1 MKEHFIGKVSIRALL
16 KDKKTNKVLITRDP
30 KDEIFELPGGRADE
44 GESVED
50 VIIRELQEEL
60 GVSINGV
67 QLTYIHSEHCLHVR
81 EGKMQMLLSFL
92 IELDDVAI
100 AQLSQS
106 DEVEEM
112 VWVNSESYKNYKYF
126 PDARTALEKYFQQ

>member
-1 MKEHFIGKVSIRALL
+1 MKEHFVGKVSIRALL
-16 KDKKTNKVLITRDP
+16 KDNKTNKVLITRDP

-60 GVSINGV
+60 GVSMANV
-67 QLTYIHSEHCLHVR
+67 QLAYIHSEHCLHVR

-92 IELDDVAI
+92 VELDDMAI

-112 VWVNSESYKNYKYF
+112 MWVDSGSYKNYKYF
-126 PDARTALEKYFQQ
+126 PDAKNALDKYFKQ